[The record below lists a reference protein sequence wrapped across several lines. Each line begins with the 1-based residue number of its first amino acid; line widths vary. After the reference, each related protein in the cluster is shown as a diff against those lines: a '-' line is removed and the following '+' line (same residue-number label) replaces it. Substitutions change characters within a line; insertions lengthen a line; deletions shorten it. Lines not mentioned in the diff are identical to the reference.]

1 VAALLQI
8 ALLAVASTFWPLL
21 LVVVLIALE
30 SGQPLRI
37 LVWFYLGGLLTTMA
51 VGSALVFGLQDSP
64 LMSGP
69 RMPSAPGVDIVI
81 GLLALLAG
89 FVIRRVE
96 VRRKRDSARRE
107 APKEKKKSRSSEWMQ
122 QLVEHGGHLSFAAG
136 IVASIFPSPLVLLGM
151 ADIAQL
157 GYDAIPTLVVI
168 LGFYLIMFTFI
179 ELPIIGFLVAPEWTK
194 TAAVT
199 TKAWLDRNLLL
210 MAFWALTVV
219 GTFEV
224 IRGIVGALS

>member
-1 VAALLQI
+1 MHSVQRYWVWEVVWLFYSMVSVLSIGFLIVSISASFRGFRWH
-8 ALLAVASTFWPLL
+8 LAKAK
-21 LVVVLIALE
+21 
-30 SGQPLRI
+30 
-37 LVWFYLGGLLTTMA
+37 
-51 VGSALVFGLQDSP
+51 SAEAQTRAIIDNTLVFGLQDSP

-89 FVIRRVE
+89 FLVRRVE
-96 VRRKRDSARRE
+96 NRRKRDSALRE

-179 ELPIIGFLVAPEWTK
+179 ELPI
-194 TAAVT
+194 
-199 TKAWLDRNLLL
+199 
-210 MAFWALTVV
+210 
-219 GTFEV
+219 
-224 IRGIVGALS
+224 VGALG

>member
-1 VAALLQI
+1 MAALLQI
-8 ALLAVASTFWPLL
+8 ALLAVASMFWPLL
-21 LVVVLIALE
+21 LVVVLVALE
-30 SGQPLRI
+30 SGKPLSI

-69 RMPSAPGVDIVI
+69 RLPSAPGVDIVI
-81 GLLALLAG
+81 GLLALLAA
-89 FVIRRVE
+89 FVLRRVDT
-96 VRRKRDSARRE
+96 RRKRDRARRE
-107 APKEKKKSRSSEWMQ
+107 APKEKKKSKSSDRIQ
-122 QLVEHGGHLSFAAG
+122 HLVEHGGHLSFAAG
-136 IVASIFPSPLVLLGM
+136 VVGSLFPSPLVLLGM

-179 ELPIIGFLVAPEWTK
+179 ELPIVGFVVAPERTK

-199 TKAWLDRNLLL
+199 TKAWLDRNLLVL
-210 MAFWALTVV
+210 AFWALTLV

-224 IRGIVGALS
+224 IRGVVGALR

>member
-8 ALLAVASTFWPLL
+8 ALLAVASMFWPLL
-21 LVVVLIALE
+21 LVVVLVALE
-30 SGQPLRI
+30 SGKPLRI

-69 RMPSAPGVDIVI
+69 RLPSAPGVDIVL
-81 GLLALLAG
+81 GLLALLGA
-89 FVIRRVE
+89 FVLRRADT
-96 VRRKRDSARRE
+96 RRKRERARRE
-107 APKEKKKSRSSEWMQ
+107 APKEKKKSKSSDWIQ
-122 QLVEHGGHLSFAAG
+122 HLVEHGGHLSFAAG
-136 IVASIFPSPLVLLGM
+136 VVGSLFPSPLVLLGM

-179 ELPIIGFLVAPEWTK
+179 ELPIVGFLVAPERTK
-194 TAAVT
+194 TAAVA
-199 TKAWLDRNLLL
+199 TKAWLDRNLLVL
-210 MAFWALTVV
+210 AFWALTLV

-224 IRGIVGALS
+224 IRGVVGAVR